1 MSDDSFNLSPHKNGY
16 HPLAAFPGDQM
27 IPPRGNRFEDF
38 FADDAY
44 VVLKNF
50 LYNYL
55 LRKRA
60 IEKCLRGLGKGL
72 TLEIGSGLSPTVSES
87 ENVVYSELSFSALR
101 TLKSHQRAG
110 FFVAADATH
119 LPFKDAS
126 FSQVVCSEVV
136 EHLPAD
142 RPAFREMAAV
152 LRDDGS
158 LILTFPHRRDYFA
171 CDDRFVNHYRR
182 YELREMKERLREVG
196 LNPVDIQKIL
206 GPLEKLTMMLV
217 TSAISCFQCT
227 GDDKRRSGKRTAL
240 GRMFLPVFQWLNRL
254 YCLPVRFDNWAAPR
268 SMSAV
273 LLIRSVKS
281 AKI

>member
-1 MSDDSFNLSPHKNGY
+1 
-16 HPLAAFPGDQM
+16 M
-27 IPPRGNRFEDF
+27 ISPRGNRFEDF

-60 IEKCLRGLGKGL
+60 IETCLRGDEKGL
-72 TLEIGSGLSPTVSES
+72 ILEIGSGLSPTVTES

-101 TLKSHQRAG
+101 TLKSRQRRG

-119 LPFKDAS
+119 LPFKTAS
-126 FSQVVCSEVV
+126 FSQVVCSEVM
-136 EHLPAD
+136 EHLPED

-152 LRDDGS
+152 LRAGGS

-182 YELREMKERLREVG
+182 YELGEMEERLREVG
-196 LNPVDIQKIL
+196 LNPVEIRKVL
-206 GPLEKLTMMLV
+206 GPLEKITMMLA
-217 TSAISCFQCT
+217 TSAISCFQRMR
-227 GDDKRRSGKRTAL
+227 GDKDRERE
-240 GRMFLPVFQWLNRL
+240 
-254 YCLPVRFDNWAAPR
+254 AAR
-268 SMSAV
+268 EWC
-273 LLIRSVKS
+273 
-281 AKI
+281 

>member
-1 MSDDSFNLSPHKNGY
+1 VSDDGFILSPYKNGY
-16 HPLAAFPGDQM
+16 RPFKALPGDQM

-60 IEKCLRGLGKGL
+60 ITKCLLGLAKGL
-72 TLEIGSGLSPTVSES
+72 TLEIGSGLSPTVSKS
-87 ENVVYSELSFSALR
+87 EEVVYSELSFSALR
-101 TLKSHQRAG
+101 TLKMRQGAG
-110 FFVAADATH
+110 FFVVADAAY
-119 LPFKDAS
+119 LPFKNAS

-136 EHLPAD
+136 EHLPDD

-152 LRDDGS
+152 LRAGGS

-171 CDDRFVNHYRR
+171 WDDRFVNHYRR
-182 YELREMKERLREVG
+182 YERGEMEERLREVG
-196 LNPVDIQKIL
+196 LNPVELRKVL
-206 GPLEKLTMMLV
+206 GPLEKVTMMLITLV
-217 TSAISCFQCT
+217 ISRVQRT
-227 GDDKRRSGKRTAL
+227 GDHNVLKGKPAATE
-240 GRMFLPVFQWLNRL
+240 RMFLPVFKWLNRL

-268 SMSAV
+268 FLSAV
-273 LLIRSVKS
+273 LLIRSVKTGDE
-281 AKI
+281 

>member
-1 MSDDSFNLSPHKNGY
+1 MTT
-16 HPLAAFPGDQM
+16 
-27 IPPRGNRFEDF
+27 PRENRFEDF

-60 IEKCLRGLGKGL
+60 ITKCLHGLAKGL
-72 TLEIGSGLSPTVSES
+72 ILEIGSGLSPTVGES
-87 ENVVYSELSFSALR
+87 RHVVYSELSFSALR
-101 TLKSHQRAG
+101 TLKSRQRAG

-136 EHLPAD
+136 EHLPED
-142 RPAFREMAAV
+142 RPAFREMAGV
-152 LRDDGS
+152 LRDEGS

-182 YELREMKERLREVG
+182 YELGEMEERLREVG
-196 LNPVDIQKIL
+196 LNPVEIRKIL
-206 GPLEKLTMMLV
+206 GPLEKVTMMLV
-217 TSAISCFQCT
+217 TSVISHFQRT
-227 GDDKRRSGKRTAL
+227 RDKTEKKGNRTAI
-240 GRMFLPVFQWLNRL
+240 GRIFLPVFQWLNRL
-254 YCLPVRFDNWAAPR
+254 YCLPVRFDNWAAPC
-268 SMSAV
+268 SLSAV
-273 LLIRSVKS
+273 LLIRSVKL
-281 AKI
+281 AKMAENPH